1 MSSPSAPKFWRQSLL
16 PAGVAALCTWALA
29 AWAGLRLEAQALVTL
44 STAGLVYASAL
55 WQAHRSWQPLLS
67 LWSRLQQAIGQREET
82 YSANLAQ
89 DLMHLLQHVEHLA
102 QARRD
107 AAGQLNAILAQ
118 INDGVVVMNS
128 PKTVQI
134 CNPSAARLF
143 GLDAGQAVGLSL
155 IALVRDYRIVKLWEE
170 SQAQHA
176 RQQAE
181 IQLGRNGQILHC
193 IAVPMSHSSQAAG
206 MLLIHDLT
214 HARRLERA
222 RKDMI
227 SNISHELRT
236 PLASIKALSDTLQEG
251 ALDDPPAAR
260 HFLALMQDEV
270 DALTQLVAELMQLSR
285 IESGREPIQKRVCDP
300 ATLLETAHSRMEIQ
314 ARRKGIA
321 LTVSAQCNAPPVLAD
336 AERIVQVLVN
346 LVHNAIKFTPAGGRI
361 EISAVPVERQMVRFC
376 VADTGIGIPA
386 EALPRIFERF
396 YKTDASRSREGSG
409 LGLSICRHL
418 VNAHS
423 GKIWA
428 ESVEGKGSQFYFTLP
443 QA

>member
-1 MSSPSAPKFWRQSLL
+1 MNPLFKSKFWRQSLL
-16 PAGVAALCTWALA
+16 PAGVAALCTWALTV
-29 AWAGLRLEAQALVTL
+29 WAGLRFQEQVLAVL

-55 WQAHRSWQPLLS
+55 WQAHHSWQPLLT
-67 LWSRLQQAIGQREET
+67 LWPRVQSVLGRQEDVHRTDLVH
-82 YSANLAQ
+82 
-89 DLMHLLQHVEHLA
+89 DLMHLLQHVEHLT
-102 QARRD
+102 QAHQD

-118 INDGVVVMNS
+118 INDGVVVINALN
-128 PKTVQI
+128 TVQI

-143 GLDAGQAVGLSL
+143 GLDTGQATGLSL
-155 IALVRDYRIVKLWEE
+155 TALVRDYRIVKLWEQ
-170 SQAQHA
+170 SQAQHT

-181 IQLGRNGQILHC
+181 IELGRDGRILHC
-193 IAVPMSHSSQAAG
+193 IAAPMSHSSQTAG
-206 MLLIHDLT
+206 LLLIHDLT

-251 ALDDPPAAR
+251 ALDDPPTAR
-260 HFLALMQDEV
+260 HFLGLMQAEV
-270 DALTQLVAELMQLSR
+270 DALTQLVAELVELSR
-285 IESGREPIQKRVCDP
+285 IESGREPIQKRVCNP
-300 ATLLETAHSRMEIQ
+300 ATLLETARSRMEIQ
-314 ARRKGIA
+314 AQRKGIA
-321 LTVSAQCNAPPVLAD
+321 LTVSARGHAPPVLAD

-346 LVHNAIKFTPAGGRI
+346 LVHNAIKFTPSGGQI
-361 EISAVPVERQMVRFC
+361 EISAVPVEGHMVRFC

-396 YKTDASRSREGSG
+396 YKADASRSREGSG

-418 VNAHS
+418 VNAHR

-428 ESVEGKGSQFYFTLP
+428 ESVEGQGSQFYFTLP

>member
-1 MSSPSAPKFWRQSLL
+1 MSPASKPNLWRQSLL
-16 PAGVAALCTWALA
+16 PAGVAALCIWVLA
-29 AWAGLRLEAQALVTL
+29 VWAGLRFEVQVLAAL

-55 WQAHRSWQPLLS
+55 WQAQRSWQPLLV
-67 LWSRLQQAIGQREET
+67 LWPRLRKAIGRREEARST
-82 YSANLAQ
+82 DLAQ
-89 DLMHLLQHVEHLA
+89 DLMHLLQYVEHLA
-102 QARRD
+102 QAHQD
-107 AAGQLNAILAQ
+107 AAGQLDAILAQ
-118 INDGVVVMNS
+118 INDGVVVIDS
-128 PKTVQI
+128 LKTVQI

-143 GLDAGQAVGLSL
+143 GLDAGRAVGLSL
-155 IALVRDYRIVKLWEE
+155 TALVRDYRIVKLWEE

-181 IQLGRNGQILHC
+181 IKLGHNDRILRC
-193 IAVPMSHSSQAAG
+193 IAAPMSHSSQAAG
-206 MLLIHDLT
+206 LLLIHDLT

-222 RKDMI
+222 RTDMI

-260 HFLALMQDEV
+260 HFLDLMQAEV
-270 DALTQLVAELMQLSR
+270 DALTQLVAELVELSH

-300 ATLLETAHSRMEIQ
+300 ATLLETARSRLEIQ
-314 ARRKGIA
+314 AQRKEIA
-321 LTVSAQCNAPPVLAD
+321 LTVNTPGHIPPVLAD

-346 LVHNAIKFTPAGGRI
+346 LVHNAIKFTPAGGQI
-361 EISAVPVERQMVRFC
+361 EMSAIAVEGHVVRFC